1 MLVEENDTEVKLI
14 TILKLLNNSPE
25 PIGSTKIYRALE
37 RDGIV
42 SNERTIRYYLKLAD
56 ERGYTLPYGQDGRM
70 ITAEGR
76 RQIRDALV
84 LSKLD
89 TSKYK
94 LEKLAYQ
101 TTFDPQKASGRLP
114 VNVSLIRDKD
124 IKEALRYVKDAFKA
138 GFGVSD
144 LVALAHAGELIGS
157 VVIPPGYVGLAT
169 VCSVTINGVLLKA
182 GVPTEYSF
190 GGLLEICNS
199 QPKRFVAI
207 INYDGS
213 SLDPSEEFIRSRM
226 TSVAKTVKIGIGK
239 VIGVFRTMPALA
251 KEIVENKISLLR
263 GVGIGGVSAIGRN
276 GEPVYRISVAFDRIG
291 LVQLSGLNSVA
302 AAVEAGI
309 EIETIAGSG
318 MIEFRHLQHVEDL
331 C

>member
-1 MLVEENDTEVKLI
+1 MLVEENDTEIKLI

-25 PIGSTKIYRALE
+25 PIGSTKIYRMLE

-84 LSKLD
+84 VSKLD

-101 TTFDPQKASGRLP
+101 TTFDPQKASGQLP
-114 VNVSLIRDKD
+114 VNVSLIRDKN
-124 IKEALRYVKDAFKA
+124 IKEALRYMNDACKA
-138 GFGVSD
+138 GFCVSD
-144 LVALAHAGELIGS
+144 LMAVAHEGEIIGS
-157 VVIPPGYVGLAT
+157 VVIPPGCVGLAT

-190 GGLLEICNS
+190 GGLLEICNF

-226 TSVAKTVKIGIGK
+226 TSVGETVKTGAGK
-239 VIGVFRTMPALA
+239 IIGVFRTMPALA
-251 KEIVENKISLLR
+251 KEIVETKISLLNEA
-263 GVGIGGVSAIGRN
+263 GIGGVSAMGRN
-276 GEPVYRISVAFDRIG
+276 GEPVYRISVAFDRVG

-318 MIEFRHLQHVEDL
+318 MIEFRHLRHVAEL
-331 C
+331 S